1 MSNWKLN
8 FLNNN
13 IICNSI
19 RKLGITLTKKKK
31 KLERLY
37 TKTQK
42 ALLREVKED
51 LNKWRCV
58 MFMHW
63 TSQYC

>member
-19 RKLGITLTKKKK
+19 RKLGITLTKK

-58 MFMHW
+58 MFMDW

>member
-31 KLERLY
+31 NEKDY
-37 TKTQK
+37 TKTHK
-42 ALLREVKED
+42 ALLREIKED

-58 MFMHW
+58 MFTDW
-63 TSQYC
+63 TN